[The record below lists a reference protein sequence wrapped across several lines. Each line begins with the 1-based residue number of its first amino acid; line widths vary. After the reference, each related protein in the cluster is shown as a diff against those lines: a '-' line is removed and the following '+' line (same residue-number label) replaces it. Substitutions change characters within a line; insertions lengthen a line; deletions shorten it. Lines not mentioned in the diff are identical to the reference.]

1 MLLFLFNDISIVGE
15 RMFSLLQKI
24 GKALMTP
31 IAVLPVAA
39 LLLRLGFGD
48 IPWIDPQ
55 VALIMKNAGDAIFSN
70 LDLLFGIGI
79 AYGLA
84 KNNDGAAA
92 LSGAIGV
99 LIAKAVYLGIDKEV
113 NMGVF
118 VGIIIGVLAGTLYN
132 KFHTI
137 QLPEYL
143 GFFGGKRFVPIITA
157 LSAIA
162 VGVLAGY
169 FWHFAQSGID
179 AFSNAIIGL
188 EEVGTFIY
196 GTLNRLLIPLG
207 LHHILNSVFWFQ
219 LGEYTHIK
227 EGVEVVAN
235 GDLHRFF
242 AGDKTAGIYMSG
254 FYVVMMFGLPAMAFA
269 MYLNTPKS
277 SRKKTGAILL
287 GVAFTSFLTGI
298 TEPLEFLF
306 LFVAPVLFV
315 VHALLTGLA
324 LASAQMLDIHA
335 GFGFSAGLVDYLIN
349 YKLATNPHLILPLG
363 GVFALLYF
371 VISYYTIKL
380 LKLNI
385 FEEELQTYAIE
396 KDKEAQAFVLALGGA
411 ENILETDACITRLR
425 MRVKDS
431 NILKDDTF
439 IALGAKG
446 VIRPDKQSIQIILGT
461 KAESVSEK
469 IKTLISQ

>member
-1 MLLFLFNDISIVGE
+1 MLN
-15 RMFSLLQKI
+15 LLQKI

-39 LLLRLGFGD
+39 ILLRLGFGD
-48 IPWIDPQ
+48 IFDGQI
-55 VALIMKNAGDAIFSN
+55 ALIMKSAGETIFSH

-84 KNNDGAAA
+84 KHNDGAAA
-92 LSGAIGV
+92 LSGAVGV
-99 LIAKAVYLGIDKEV
+99 LIAKAVYLSIDKDV

-132 KFHTI
+132 RYHDIK
-137 QLPEYL
+137 LPEFL

-157 LSAIA
+157 VSAIG

-169 FWHFAQSGID
+169 FWHFAQDGID

-188 EEVGTFIY
+188 NEIGTFIY

-219 LGEYTHIK
+219 LGEYTYLK
-227 EGVEVVAN
+227 DGAEVVAN

-242 AGDKTAGIYMSG
+242 AGDKTAGVYMSG
-254 FYVVMMFGLPAMAFA
+254 FYVIMMFGLPAMAYA
-269 MYLNTPKS
+269 IYLNTPQN
-277 SRKKTGAILL
+277 SRKKVGAILA

-306 LFVAPVLFV
+306 LFVAPLLFV
-315 VHALLTGLA
+315 LHAIFTGLA
-324 LASAQMLDIHA
+324 LAIAQALDIHA
-335 GFGFSAGLVDYLIN
+335 GFGFSAGFIDYIIN
-349 YKLATNPHLILPLG
+349 YKLATNPLLILPLG
-363 GVFALLYF
+363 MLFAFIYF
-371 VISYYTIKL
+371 VASYYTIRLFKL
-380 LKLNI
+380 KI
-385 FEEELQTYAIE
+385 FDENTDDKVPVENEEAIALI
-396 KDKEAQAFVLALGGA
+396 KALGGV
-411 ENILETDACITRLR
+411 ENITNTDACITRLR
-425 MRVKDS
+425 MSVHDS
-431 NILKDDTF
+431 STLLEENF

-446 VIRPDKQSIQIILGT
+446 VIKPDKKSIQIVLGT
-461 KAESVSEK
+461 RAEEVAEK
-469 IKTLISQ
+469 IKEALG

>member
-1 MLLFLFNDISIVGE
+1 
-15 RMFSLLQKI
+15 MFSLLQKI

-48 IPWIDPQ
+48 IFDGQ
-55 VALIMKNAGDAIFSN
+55 VALIMKSAGDAIFSN
-70 LDLLFGIGI
+70 LDLLFGVGI

-92 LSGAIGV
+92 LAGAIGV
-99 LIAKAVYLGIDKEV
+99 LIAKAVYISIDKDV

-132 KFHTI
+132 RFHDI
-137 QLPEYL
+137 KLPEFL

-157 LSAIA
+157 VSAVF

-188 EEVGTFIY
+188 DEIGTFIY

-219 LGEYTHIK
+219 LGEYTYVQN
-227 EGVEVVAN
+227 GVEVVAN
-235 GDLHRFF
+235 GDLTRFF
-242 AGDKTAGIYMSG
+242 AGDKTAGVYMSG
-254 FYVVMMFGLPAMAFA
+254 FYVIMMFGLPAMAYA
-269 MYLNTPKS
+269 IYLNVPTSQRTKA
-277 SRKKTGAILL
+277 GAILA

-306 LFVAPVLFV
+306 LFIAPLLFLL
-315 VHALLTGLA
+315 HALLTGLA
-324 LASAQMLDIHA
+324 LAIAQVLDIHA
-335 GFGFSAGLVDYLIN
+335 GFGFSAGFIDYVIN
-349 YKLATNPHLILPLG
+349 YKLATNPLLILPLG
-363 GVFALLYF
+363 AVFAVIYF
-371 VISYYTIKL
+371 VSSYYTIKFFK
-380 LKLNI
+380 LKI
-385 FEEELQTYAIE
+385 FEENGTEEMTEQSDEALAFIE
-396 KDKEAQAFVLALGGA
+396 ALGGK
-411 ENILETDACITRLR
+411 ENIVDTDACITRLR
-425 MRVKDS
+425 MSVRDS
-431 NILKDDTF
+431 SILKDKNFTL
-439 IALGAKG
+439 LGAKG
-446 VIRPDKQSIQIILGT
+446 VIRPDKRSIQIVLGT
-461 KAESVSEK
+461 KAEKVSEG
-469 IKTLISQ
+469 IKEALKGT

>member
-1 MLLFLFNDISIVGE
+1 MFN
-15 RMFSLLQKI
+15 LLQRI

-48 IPWIDPQ
+48 IFDGQ
-55 VALIMKNAGDAIFSN
+55 VALIMKSAGDAIFSQ

-99 LIAKAVYLGIDKEV
+99 LIAKAVYLSIDKEV

-132 KFHTI
+132 RYHDIK
-137 QLPEYL
+137 LPEFL

-157 LSAIA
+157 LSAIG

-188 EEVGTFIY
+188 KESGTFIY

-219 LGEYTHIK
+219 LGEYTYLK
-227 EGVEVVAN
+227 EGAEVVAN

-242 AGDKTAGIYMSG
+242 AGEKTAGGYMSG
-254 FYVVMMFGLPAMAFA
+254 FYVVMMFGLPAMAYA
-269 MYLNTPKS
+269 IYLNTPKDY
-277 SRKKTGAILL
+277 RKKVGAILA
-287 GVAFTSFLTGI
+287 GVALTSFLTGI

-306 LFVAPVLFV
+306 LFVAPLLFV
-315 VHALLTGLA
+315 LHALLTGLA
-324 LASAQMLDIHA
+324 LAAAQMLDIHA
-335 GFGFSAGLVDYLIN
+335 GFGFSAGFIDYVIN
-349 YKLATNPHLILPLG
+349 YKLATNPLLILPLG
-363 GVFALLYF
+363 AVFALIYF
-371 VISYYTIKL
+371 VTSYYTIKL
-380 LKLNI
+380 FKLNI
-385 FEEELQTYAIE
+385 FEEMIE
-396 KDKEAQAFVLALGGA
+396 EKSVESDEETKAFIDALGGE
-411 ENILETDACITRLR
+411 ENIIHTDACITRLR
-425 MRVKDS
+425 MQV
-431 NILKDDTF
+431 DDNSL
-439 IALGAKG
+439 IRDDALIRLGAKG
-446 VIRPDKQSIQIILGT
+446 VIRPDRRSVQVVLGT
-461 KAESVSEK
+461 KAESVAEK
-469 IKTLISQ
+469 IKSYLQRD

>member
-1 MLLFLFNDISIVGE
+1 MFN
-15 RMFSLLQKI
+15 LLQKI

-39 LLLRLGFGD
+39 LLLRLGYGD
-48 IPWIDPQ
+48 IFDGQI
-55 VALIMKNAGDAIFSN
+55 ALIMKSAGDAVFSN

-92 LSGAIGV
+92 LAGAIGV
-99 LIAKAVYLGIDKEV
+99 LIAKAVYISIDKDV

-118 VGIIIGVLAGTLYN
+118 VGIIIGVLAGSLYN
-132 KFHTI
+132 RYHDIK
-137 QLPEYL
+137 LPEFL

-157 LSAIA
+157 IAAIG

-188 EEVGTFIY
+188 NEVGTFIY

-227 EGVEVVAN
+227 DGVEVVAN

-242 AGDKTAGIYMSG
+242 AGDKTAGVYMSG

-269 MYLNTPKS
+269 IYLNTPKPY
-277 SRKKTGAILL
+277 RKKAGAILA

-306 LFVAPVLFV
+306 LFVAPLLFV
-315 VHALLTGLA
+315 LHALLTGLA

-335 GFGFSAGLVDYLIN
+335 GFGFSAGFIDYVIN
-349 YKLATNPHLILPLG
+349 YKLSTNPLLILPLG
-363 GVFALLYF
+363 AVFSLIYF
-371 VISYYTIKL
+371 VSSYYVIKL
-380 LKLNI
+380 FKLNI
-385 FEEELQTYAIE
+385 FEETRENNAIE
-396 KDKEAQAFVLALGGA
+396 TDDVTQSFIEALGGKD
-411 ENILETDACITRLR
+411 NIVETDACITRLR
-425 MRVKDS
+425 MQVKES
-431 NILKDDTF
+431 SHLSDDAF

-446 VIRPDKQSIQIILGT
+446 IIRPNNESIQIVLGT
-461 KAESVSEK
+461 QAESMADK
-469 IKTLISQ
+469 IKEHLHKICIA

>member
-1 MLLFLFNDISIVGE
+1 MFN
-15 RMFSLLQKI
+15 LLQKI

-48 IPWIDPQ
+48 IPFIDGQ
-55 VALIMKNAGDAIFSN
+55 IASVMKHAGDAIFSH

-92 LSGAIGV
+92 LAGAIGV
-99 LIAKAVYLGIDKEV
+99 LIAKAVYLSIDKDV

-118 VGIIIGVLAGTLYN
+118 VGIIMGVVAGTLYN
-132 KFHTI
+132 RYYAIK
-137 QLPEYL
+137 LPEFL
-143 GFFGGKRFVPIITA
+143 GFFGGKRFVPIVTSMA
-157 LSAIA
+157 AIG

-188 EEVGTFIY
+188 NEIGTFIY

-227 EGVEVVAN
+227 DGVEVVAN

-269 MYLNTPKS
+269 IYLNTPKT
-277 SRKKTGAILL
+277 SRKKVGAILA

-306 LFVAPVLFV
+306 LFVAPLLFV
-315 VHALLTGLA
+315 LHAVLTGLA
-324 LASAQMLDIHA
+324 LALAQMLDIHA
-335 GFGFSAGLVDYLIN
+335 GFGFSAGFIDYVIN
-349 YKLATNPHLILPLG
+349 YKLATNPLLILPLG
-363 GVFALLYF
+363 AVFSLVYF
-371 VISYYTIKL
+371 VSSYYLIKIFK
-380 LKLNI
+380 LKI
-385 FEEELQTYAIE
+385 FEDNSTEETVQ
-396 KDKEAQAFVLALGGA
+396 KDPQAQAFVTALGGK
-411 ENILETDACITRLR
+411 ENIIHTDACITRLR
-425 MRVKDS
+425 MHVKDS
-431 NILKDDTF
+431 SILNEDDF
-439 IALGAKG
+439 ITLGAKG
-446 VIRPDKQSIQIILGT
+446 VIRPNQASIQIILGT
-461 KAESVSEK
+461 KAENIAEK
-469 IKTLISQ
+469 IKDFLQNN

>member
-1 MLLFLFNDISIVGE
+1 MFN
-15 RMFSLLQKI
+15 LLQKI

-48 IPWIDPQ
+48 IFDGQI
-55 VALIMKNAGDAIFSN
+55 AIIMKSAGDAVFSN
-70 LDLLFGIGI
+70 LDLLFGVGI

-99 LIAKAVYLGIDKEV
+99 LIAKAVYLSIDKDV

-132 KFHTI
+132 RFHDI
-137 QLPEYL
+137 KLPEFL
-143 GFFGGKRFVPIITA
+143 GFFGGKRFVPIVTA
-157 LSAIA
+157 VSAIA

-169 FWHFAQSGID
+169 FWHYAQGGID
-179 AFSNAIIGL
+179 AFSNMIIGL
-188 EEVGTFIY
+188 NEVGTFIY

-219 LGEYTHIK
+219 LGEYTYIK

-242 AGDKTAGIYMSG
+242 AGDPSAGVYMSG
-254 FYVVMMFGLPAMAFA
+254 FYLVMMFGLPAMTYAI
-269 MYLNTPKS
+269 YLNTPKAY
-277 SRKKTGAILL
+277 RKKAGAILA

-306 LFVAPVLFV
+306 LFVAPQLFV
-315 VHALLTGLA
+315 LHALLTGLA
-324 LASAQMLDIHA
+324 LAVAQMFNIHA
-335 GFGFSAGLVDYLIN
+335 GFGFSAGFIDYIIN
-349 YKLATNPHLILPLG
+349 YKLATNPLLILPLG
-363 GVFALLYF
+363 ALFSFIYF
-371 VISYYTIKL
+371 ISSYYLIKIMK
-380 LKLNI
+380 LKIL
-385 FEEELQTYAIE
+385 ETEL
-396 KDKEAQAFVLALGGA
+396 KDDTSGNVVSDEALAFIAALGGTG
-411 ENILETDACITRLR
+411 NIINTDACITRLR
-425 MRVKDS
+425 MSVNDS
-431 NILKDDTF
+431 SALKDDDF
-439 IALGAKG
+439 VKLGAKG
-446 VIRPDKQSIQIILGT
+446 VIRPDKKSIQVVLGA
-461 KAESVSEK
+461 KAEGVAEG
-469 IKTLISQ
+469 IKEALK